1 MREPSQTVGTEA
13 RWSPLRQRVTLHAP
27 AAAAVAFLLI
37 APEILRPDLVSLFN
51 RILIMGLLA
60 MSLDLVM
67 GYAGLWS
74 FGHAALFGAAAYL
87 VAILVT
93 KLGVT
98 SFWLAAPAGIGA
110 AVVAAVIFALLGLRT
125 RKIYFMLITL
135 AFGGVVY
142 TWTMMSPYELAGGSN
157 GIWNV
162 PRPDFGFGGQLGATG
177 YYYFTFV
184 VVAVCAT
191 VLYLITLSPFG
202 NSLIGTQD
210 NEVRAKTLGYNTWLR
225 KFVAFVLSGF
235 FAGLAG
241 VLFVYF
247 NGGISPEQIGIG
259 GSGLVVVMVMIGG
272 QGTLWGALVG
282 SAVVLGLNYFV
293 SLYASAR
300 WPLFLGLIF
309 IAAVFF
315 AKGGVA
321 PRFMSWWKKV
331 ARGRRRSSVSR

>member
-1 MREPSQTVGTEA
+1 V
-13 RWSPLRQRVTLHAP
+13 
-27 AAAAVAFLLI
+27 AVAFLLI
-37 APEILRPDLVSLFN
+37 VPAVLRPDLVSLFN

-98 SFWLAAPAGIGA
+98 SFWVAAPAGIGA
-110 AVVAAVIFALLGLRT
+110 AVVAAVLFALLGLRS

-135 AFGGVVY
+135 SFGGVIY
-142 TWTMMSPYELAGGSN
+142 TWTMMSPYTLAGGSN

-162 PRPDFGFGGQLGATG
+162 AYPDFGFGGQLTATS
-177 YYYFTFV
+177 YYYFTFA

-191 VLYLITLSPFG
+191 VLYLVTLSPFG
-202 NSLIGTQD
+202 YSLIATQD

-235 FAGLAG
+235 FAGVAG

-259 GSGLVVVMVMIGG
+259 GSGLVVVMIMIGG

-293 SLYASAR
+293 SLFAAAR
-300 WPLFLGLIF
+300 WPLFLGLVF
-309 IAAVFF
+309 IAAVFL
-315 AKGGVA
+315 ARGGIA
-321 PRFMSWWKKV
+321 PRFMSWWKTV
-331 ARGRRRSSVSR
+331 ARGRRRSSGAR